1 MQSNNNSKNNEKGK
15 KRGREAKDNNNNKR
29 ETHDKRSPDNIIKK
43 VKAAIFKYTLSFL
56 NNILKENLKKNVKLL
71 PLDYKTC
78 KKKKI

>member
-15 KRGREAKDNNNNKR
+15 KRGREAKDNNNKR

-56 NNILKENLKKNVKLL
+56 NNILKENLKKKCEIITIRL
-71 PLDYKTC
+71 
-78 KKKKI
+78 